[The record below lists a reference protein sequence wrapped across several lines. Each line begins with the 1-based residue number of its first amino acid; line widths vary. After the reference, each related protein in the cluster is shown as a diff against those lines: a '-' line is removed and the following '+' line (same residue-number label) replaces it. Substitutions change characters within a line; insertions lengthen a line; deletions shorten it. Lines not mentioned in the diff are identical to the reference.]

1 MDRRQFI
8 LSGIALGAA
17 SSLGIYGWNSSFDE
31 NSDNRDLVL
40 SALLP
45 ALLYAAL
52 PEDTTMAVQVNRTK
66 AAISDFMP
74 YLAKRQQQ
82 ELQQLFNLLANQV
95 TQLALTGHLTA
106 ISELTMSQRWQL
118 LANWR
123 DSYLALLQQAYHG
136 LRELLFAAYYGQPEH
151 WQAIN
156 YTAPRYR

>member
-17 SSLGIYGWNSSFDE
+17 SSLGLYGWHSSFNE

-52 PEDTTMAVQVNRTK
+52 PQDTTMTEQVNRTK
-66 AAISDFMP
+66 AAVSDFMP
-74 YLAKRQQQ
+74 FLTQSQRL
-82 ELQQLFNLLANQV
+82 ELQQLFNLLAHQL
-95 TQLALTGHLTA
+95 TQLALTGHITA
-106 ISELTMSQRWQL
+106 LPELSIALRWQL
-118 LANWR
+118 LTNWR
-123 DSYLALLQQAYHG
+123 DSYLAVLQQAYHG

-151 WQAIN
+151 WQALS
-156 YTAPRYR
+156 YSAPKFR

>member
-17 SSLGIYGWNSSFDE
+17 ASLGIYGWQSSFDE
-31 NSDNRDLVL
+31 NNDNRDLVL

-52 PEDTTMAVQVNRTK
+52 PEDTTMTDQVNRTK
-66 AAISDFMP
+66 TAISDFMP

-82 ELQQLFNLLANQV
+82 ELQQLFNLLANQI
-95 TQLALTGHLTA
+95 TQLALTGYSTA
-106 ISELTMSQRWQL
+106 LSELTIPQRWQL
-118 LANWR
+118 LINWR
-123 DSYLALLQQAYHG
+123 DSYLAVLQQAYHG

-151 WQAIN
+151 WQAIK
-156 YTAPRYR
+156 YTAPTFR